1 MRLRLGVPSS
11 AQPLVSLWQ
20 GGLGRYAASAAVAV
34 VAVAAFALLLAAV
47 APSLT
52 GFLRETITFTRKDF
66 VSYSERR
73 RCALASL
80 TQ

>member
-1 MRLRLGVPSS
+1 
-11 AQPLVSLWQ
+11 VSLWQ